1 MQVWPELPPEAP
13 RHHSPGAQKF
23 GRWLLAT
30 LGWQIEG
37 NLPPVSK
44 LVVAVAPHTSNWDFV
59 IAMAASLA
67 LGVKISF
74 LGKHSIFIWP
84 VRNWLLRWG
93 GLPVRRTERHGV
105 VEQITLKFAGQS
117 QLILGVSPEGTRKKV
132 TQWRSGF
139 WNIARN
145 AGVPIQLLGLD
156 YAKKKLVFGPL
167 QQPGES
173 FEQDCQ
179 QMRLFFQQMTAKKP
193 EFA

>member
-1 MQVWPELPPEAP
+1 MTYWPELPKEAP
-13 RHHSPGAQKF
+13 KHQSPAAQKF
-23 GRWLLAT
+23 GRWLLEK

-37 NLPPVSK
+37 NLPPLSK
-44 LVVAVAPHTSNWDFV
+44 FVVAVAPHTSNWDFV

-84 VRNWLLRWG
+84 LRNWLLRWG
-93 GLPVRRTERHGV
+93 GIPIRRSERHGV
-105 VEQITLKFAGQS
+105 VEQIARQFAEQP

-132 TQWRSGF
+132 AVWRSGF
-139 WNIARN
+139 WNIART

-156 YAKKKLVFGPL
+156 YAKKTLVFGPL
-167 QQPGES
+167 QQTGEN

>member
-1 MQVWPELPPEAP
+1 MNQWPELPPQAP
-13 RHHSPGAQKF
+13 RHQSARAQKF
-23 GRWLLAT
+23 GRWLLNK

-37 NLPPVSK
+37 QLPPLSK
-44 LVVAVAPHTSNWDFV
+44 LVVAVAPHTSNWDFI
-59 IAMAASLA
+59 IAMSASLA

-74 LGKHSIFIWP
+74 LGKHSIFVWP
-84 VRNWLLRWG
+84 MRNWLLRWG
-93 GLPVRRTERHGV
+93 GIPVRRAQRHGV
-105 VEQITLKFAGQS
+105 VEQVVKQFADQP

-139 WNIARN
+139 WNIART

-156 YAKKKLVFGPL
+156 YAQKKLVFGPL
-167 QQPGES
+167 QQPS
-173 FEQDCQ
+173 DHFEQDCQ

>member
-1 MQVWPELPPEAP
+1 MHKWPELPQQSP
-13 RHHSPGAQKF
+13 RHQSARAQRF
-23 GRWLLAT
+23 GRWLLT
-30 LGWQIEG
+30 QLGWQIEG
-37 NLPPVSK
+37 QLPPLSK

-74 LGKHSIFIWP
+74 LGKHSIFVWP
-84 VRNWLLRWG
+84 IRNWLLRWG
-93 GLPVRRTERHGV
+93 GIPVRRAERHGV
-105 VEQITLKFAGQS
+105 VEQLAKQFSEQP

-139 WNIARN
+139 WNIART

-156 YAKKKLVFGPL
+156 YAQKKLVFGPL
-167 QQPGES
+167 QQPS
-173 FEQDCQ
+173 DNFAHDCQ

>member
-1 MQVWPELPPEAP
+1 MQHWPELPVAAP
-13 RHHSPGAQKF
+13 RHRSVGAQKF
-23 GRWLLAT
+23 GRWLLEK

-37 NLPPVSK
+37 NLPALPK

-84 VRNWLLRWG
+84 WRNWLLRWG
-93 GLPVRRTERHGV
+93 GIPVRRSERHGV
-105 VEQITLKFAGQS
+105 VDQIAKQFAAQQ

-132 TQWRSGF
+132 SQWRSGF
-139 WNIARN
+139 WNIART

-156 YAKKKLVFGPL
+156 YAQKKLVFGPL
-167 QQPGES
+167 LQPGDS
-173 FEQDCQ
+173 FDQDCQ